1 MVLAASL
8 PDRHQSDLMRDV
20 ATVERSQERSDGRLR
35 AWRELR
41 ILGAEQIAAAQL
53 LLI

>member
-20 ATVERSQERSDGRLR
+20 AAVERSQE
-35 AWRELR
+35 
-41 ILGAEQIAAAQL
+41 
-53 LLI
+53 